1 MSMDFDLRTREV
13 VQPKR
18 SERVDFQRPRN
29 INAERG
35 GQMSDVRLSRLQKWI
50 LKMLYV
56 LTKDEPGAAMIA
68 SH

>member
-1 MSMDFDLRTREV
+1 
-13 VQPKR
+13 
-18 SERVDFQRPRN
+18 
-29 INAERG
+29 
-35 GQMSDVRLSRLQKWI
+35 MSDVRLSRLQKWI